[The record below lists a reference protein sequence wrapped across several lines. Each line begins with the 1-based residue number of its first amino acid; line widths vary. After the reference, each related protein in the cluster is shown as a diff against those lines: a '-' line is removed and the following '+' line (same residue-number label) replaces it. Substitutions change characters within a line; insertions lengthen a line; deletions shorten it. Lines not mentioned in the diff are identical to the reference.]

1 MFGIL
6 SGFKWVAVLLNAT
19 EDYKKRRRNR
29 VFRGKYNNFC
39 HKSAISTKNIKNH
52 ELESN

>member
-6 SGFKWVAVLLNAT
+6 SGFKRVVALLNAT
-19 EDYKKRRRNR
+19 EDYKKRRRNC
-29 VFRGKYNNFC
+29 VFRGKYNSLC
-39 HKSAISTKNIKNH
+39 YKSAISTKNIKNH